1 MNQSTKNNLLIC
13 IYSSH
18 EDLHLAEQLR
28 STIDN
33 STIPQNQKNII
44 VLSNSAQKEKF
55 NYDQERKILY
65 LKVKECYTHLSLKTE
80 LMIKACNN
88 LFDFDFL
95 VKWDA
100 STFDP
105 NRCYAKQ
112 DNADKCLTFLMS
124 GQFMN
129 EDYCSHIRSRCSGQQ
144 SKAWFMA
151 AKKSFL
157 KILQEENRDLESC
170 NFIPKPVHY
179 YRGKF
184 YIISKMFCA
193 FISFSKECSDIFLKN
208 FQHNFGNED
217 MSVGMCF
224 QKFKEHCDKR

>member
-18 EDLHLAEQLR
+18 EDFYLAEQLR
-28 STIDN
+28 STINN
-33 STIPQNQKNII
+33 STIPQNQTSII
-44 VLSNSAQKEKF
+44 VLSDSTQKEKF
-55 NYDQERKILY
+55 RYNQEKCILY
-65 LKVKECYTHLSLKTE
+65 LKVKECYTHLSCKTD
-80 LMIKACNN
+80 LMIKACND

-112 DNADKCLTFLMS
+112 DNADQCLEFLMS
-124 GQFMN
+124 SQFLN
-129 EDYCSHIRSRCSGQQ
+129 KDYCSHIYSHCSGKQ
-144 SKAWFMA
+144 SRAWFMA

-157 KILQEENRDLESC
+157 EILQEEGRDLESSS
-170 NFIPKPVHY
+170 FIPKSVHY

-184 YIISKMFCA
+184 YIISKKFCA
-193 FISFSKECSDIFLKN
+193 FISRSKDCKDIFLKN

-224 QKFKEHCDKR
+224 QKFKERYDKR

>member
-1 MNQSTKNNLLIC
+1 MKQATINNLLIC

-28 STIDN
+28 SKINN
-33 STIPQNQKNII
+33 STTHQYQNNII
-44 VLSNSAQKEKF
+44 VLSNSNQKEEF
-55 NYDQERKILY
+55 FYDQDKKFLY

-80 LMIKACNN
+80 LMIKACND

-112 DNADKCLTFLMS
+112 DNSDQCLEFLMS
-124 GQFMN
+124 SQFIN
-129 EDYCSHIRSRCSGQQ
+129 KNYSSHIHSYSSGKQ

-151 AKKSFL
+151 VKKPFL
-157 KILQEENRDLESC
+157 KILQEEGRDLESSS
-170 NFIPKPVHY
+170 FIPNPIHY
-179 YRGKF
+179 HRGKF
-184 YIISKMFCA
+184 YIMSNKFCD
-193 FISFSKECSDIFLKN
+193 FISHSKECVEIFQKN

-217 MSVGMCF
+217 ISVGMCF
-224 QKFKEHCDKR
+224 QQFKQQS